1 VNFRYCPSIME
12 NHLTTIDPKT
22 FEPFLHDYYDEFDQ
36 LKGIE
41 HDNETDFGFNSTR
54 DDINTLLKAYSF
66 DELPGKFFWP

>member
-1 VNFRYCPSIME
+1 ME

-41 HDNETDFGFNSTR
+41 HGNETNFGFNSTR
-54 DDINTLLKAYSF
+54 DDIDTLLKAYSF
-66 DELPGKFFWP
+66 DKLPGKFFWP

>member
-1 VNFRYCPSIME
+1 ME

-22 FEPFLHDYYDEFDQ
+22 FEPFLHDYYDEYDQ

-54 DDINTLLKAYSF
+54 DDITT
-66 DELPGKFFWP
+66 